1 MNLKQNEDIKKE
13 KTFLIILCMQGYVK
27 NKIIRI
33 EETSDKE
40 SIFRK
45 SKQGNNWKIY
55 TSSIPF
61 FFFKTSGIFM
71 TISK

>member
-13 KTFLIILCMQGYVK
+13 KIFFIILCMQGYVK

-40 SIFRK
+40 SIFQK

-61 FFFKTSGIFM
+61 FFLNKWYFYDY
-71 TISK
+71 